1 MHATLDT
8 LRGLWIAGGNVMMPL
23 VIVGGLLWWTL
34 GERWFR
40 TRGAPTLPLRQL
52 VHRARRGEPVPGD
65 GPVQRALRL
74 GVAALASGHDAL
86 DETLTQHFAALRDE
100 LGQGASLSA
109 TLVGVAPLLGLLGTV
124 TGMITT
130 FDALATMT
138 MFSRSGGIAGGISE
152 ALVSTQ
158 VGLTVAIP
166 GAIAAKLMDQRAA
179 RRREQLD
186 ELEQILRG
194 LAEEAR

>member
-8 LRGLWIAGGNVMMPL
+8 LRGLWIAGGDVMLPL
-23 VIVGGLLWWTL
+23 VLVAVILWWTL
-34 GERWFR
+34 GERWSR
-40 TRGAPTLPLRQL
+40 TRGGPSLPLRQL
-52 VHRARRGEPVPGD
+52 VERARRGESVPGD
-65 GPVQRALRL
+65 GPVQRALIL
-74 GVAALASGHDAL
+74 GVTALAQGHDAL
-86 DETLTQHFAALRDE
+86 EETLTQRFAALRDE
-100 LGQGASLSA
+100 LGQGAALCA

-124 TGMITT
+124 GGMITT

>member
-23 VIVGGLLWWTL
+23 VIVAALLWWTL

-40 TRGAPTLPLRQL
+40 TRGAPKLPLRQL
-52 VHRARRGEPVPGD
+52 VHRAQRGEAVPGD
-65 GPVQRALRL
+65 GPIQRALRL
-74 GVAALASGHDAL
+74 GVASLAIGHDAL
-86 DETLTQHFAALRDE
+86 EETLTQHFGALRDA

-158 VGLTVAIP
+158 LGLTVAIP

>member
-1 MHATLDT
+1 MHATFDT
-8 LRGLWIAGGNVMMPL
+8 LRALWIAGGNVMLPL

-34 GERWFR
+34 GERWSR
-40 TRGAPTLPLRQL
+40 TRGAPRLPLRQL
-52 VHRARRGEPVPGD
+52 VHRAQRGEDVPGD
-65 GPVQRALRL
+65 GPVQRAVLL
-74 GVAALASGHDAL
+74 GVAALAQGDDAL
-86 DETLTQHFAALRDE
+86 DEALTQRFAALRDE
-100 LGQGASLSA
+100 LGQGAALSA

-166 GAIAAKLMDQRAA
+166 GAIATRLMDQRAA

-194 LAEEAR
+194 LAQEAR

>member
-8 LRGLWIAGGNVMMPL
+8 LRGLWIAGGDVMLPL

-34 GERWFR
+34 GERWSR
-40 TRGAPTLPLRQL
+40 TRGGPSLPLRQL
-52 VHRARRGEPVPGD
+52 VERARRGESVPGD
-65 GPVQRALRL
+65 GPVQRALLL
-74 GVAALASGHDAL
+74 GVAALAQGQDAL
-86 DETLTQHFAALRDE
+86 DETLTQRFSALRDE
-100 LGQGASLSA
+100 LGQGASLCA

-124 TGMITT
+124 SGMITT